1 MLFLWPQ
8 LCGCANTITFR
19 PKHHYDCKRG
29 SGTWIPAFTGLKGT
43 QAKEWEQKCWQGKC
57 FARSRDLATVQYK
70 TEVNRTPSSI
80 ETEKPRVWEGLAPL
94 PVLYFSNFNSSWH
107 CLCMCMHAYIRTY
120 VYIFTQIT
128 RHTCTATAE
137 NLAQTRW
144 QRQQQQHHL
153 KRKVLSAREKW
164 WRNRGRRKRGSCSTA
179 NKKVNVEQDAG
190 NWDSRRL
197 NELMN
202 ERKLVIYLNNFL
214 AALGI
219 NVARYLMTTGGVLST
234 H

>member
-1 MLFLWPQ
+1 MYSYSWEL
-8 LCGCANTITFR
+8 
-19 PKHHYDCKRG
+19 G
-29 SGTWIPAFTGLKGT
+29 SNQMA
-43 QAKEWEQKCWQGKC
+43 
-57 FARSRDLATVQYK
+57 
-70 TEVNRTPSSI
+70 
-80 ETEKPRVWEGLAPL
+80 
-94 PVLYFSNFNSSWH
+94 
-107 CLCMCMHAYIRTY
+107 
-120 VYIFTQIT
+120 
-128 RHTCTATAE
+128 TATTTASSE
-137 NLAQTRW
+137 KKSA
-144 QRQQQQHHL
+144 
-153 KRKVLSAREKW
+153 KREGEMVKKW
-164 WRNRGRRKRGSCSTA
+164 GGGRKRGSCSTA